1 MLSITN
7 DQRNENHN
15 YSEVHLTPI
24 RTAIIRKST
33 NKNTGE
39 GMEKKEPYYTVGGN
53 EIGAAPVEKSMKIP
67 QETKN
72 RVTIQSSYATLGL
85 INLEKI
91 LI

>member
-1 MLSITN
+1 MSNKHMKRCSSSLIIQEMQIKTTM
-7 DQRNENHN
+7 RYHF
-15 YSEVHLTPI
+15 TPV

-67 QETKN
+67 
-72 RVTIQSSYATLGL
+72 
-85 INLEKI
+85 
-91 LI
+91 